1 MRKLGTLCKHT
12 LWKSKSES
20 CCKLEKKVKKVRKK
34 KLEKDTGLPEKEM
47 IDQKSLEERSRRFVL
62 LLGQN

>member
-1 MRKLGTLCKHT
+1 MRKLGTLCKNT

-20 CCKLEKKVKKVRKK
+20 CCKFEKRAKKVREKNWK
-34 KLEKDTGLPEKEM
+34 KDTGLPEKEM